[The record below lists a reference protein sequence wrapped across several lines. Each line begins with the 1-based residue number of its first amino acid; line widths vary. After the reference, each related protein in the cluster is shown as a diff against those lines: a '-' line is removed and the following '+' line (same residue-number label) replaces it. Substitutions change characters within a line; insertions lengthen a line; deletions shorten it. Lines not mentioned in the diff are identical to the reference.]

1 MGGTDRR
8 LPCFPW
14 PFFSDVTA
22 TLRRAKEP
30 SMILA
35 ASQFYFWY
43 FGYPT
48 PLAPAEDRSA

>member
-1 MGGTDRR
+1 MRGEGDN
-8 LPCFPW
+8 
-14 PFFSDVTA
+14 
-22 TLRRAKEP
+22 RAAFAYMP
-30 SMILA
+30 LTMILA

>member
-1 MGGTDRR
+1 
-8 LPCFPW
+8 
-14 PFFSDVTA
+14 VTA
-22 TLRRAKEP
+22 VELDAREIE
-30 SMILA
+30 MILA

>member
-1 MGGTDRR
+1 MTAAD
-8 LPCFPW
+8 L
-14 PFFSDVTA
+14 DVREVA
-22 TLRRAKEP
+22 
-30 SMILA
+30 MILA

>member
-1 MGGTDRR
+1 
-8 LPCFPW
+8 
-14 PFFSDVTA
+14 VTA
-22 TLRRAKEP
+22 AKPRAKELP
-30 SMILA
+30 MILA

>member
-1 MGGTDRR
+1 V
-8 LPCFPW
+8 LFPCFPW
-14 PFFSDVTA
+14 PIFSDVTA
-22 TLRRAKEP
+22 APPAVMELP
-30 SMILA
+30 MILA